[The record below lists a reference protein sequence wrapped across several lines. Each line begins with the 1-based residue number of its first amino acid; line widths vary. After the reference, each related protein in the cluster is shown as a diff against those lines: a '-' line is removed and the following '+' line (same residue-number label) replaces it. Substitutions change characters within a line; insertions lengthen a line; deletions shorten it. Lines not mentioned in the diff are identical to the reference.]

1 MTEGLALEFESPP
14 PLTLTPPPYALP
26 DPSQLEDIRE
36 FLPVLLSR
44 RLIRPIKSPV
54 PLFFS
59 RVFIV
64 PKKDGPNRLII
75 DLSRLNEVLVTPS
88 FKMERIWDIASC
100 IVEPMW
106 GCTIDLQDAFYH
118 IPMAWFFHVFLAFVV
133 DCQTYVFQVLP
144 FGLAIAP
151 WAFSR
156 VTKPISSRLHLLLI
170 RFHAYLDIFLVLA
183 SSRLDLLEKTSVVL
197 SLLERLGLSVNQ
209 KKSNLTPS
217 KPWTTWV
224 LPFTSTPYSFLFP
237 PPKSLPSSSN
247 ARLPWHIPSS
257 LAGFW
262 RAW

>member
-1 MTEGLALEFESPP
+1 
-14 PLTLTPPPYALP
+14 
-26 DPSQLEDIRE
+26 
-36 FLPVLLSR
+36 
-44 RLIRPIKSPV
+44 
-54 PLFFS
+54 
-59 RVFIV
+59 
-64 PKKDGPNRLII
+64 
-75 DLSRLNEVLVTPS
+75 
-88 FKMERIWDIASC
+88 MERIWDIASC

-133 DCQTYVFQVLP
+133 DGQTYVFQVLP

-170 RFHAYLDIFLVLA
+170 RFHAYLDDFLVLA

-217 KPWTTWV
+217 QTVDYLGVTFH
-224 LPFTSTPYSFLFP
+224 LDTLQL
-237 PPKSLPSSSN
+237 SLPDSKISAIQLKCEAALAHPFQSRRVLESLVGLLNFAAPFVPLGRLRLRPVILWMNRHSEAPTRDIPVPHTFN
-247 ARLPWHIPSS
+247 ACTDATRRRGDTMLISHS
-257 LAGFW
+257 
-262 RAW
+262 